1 MGNLAT
7 RLSVSPI
14 KERLRNWTSS
24 IMWTLV
30 ANKARALRCFV
41 VYRFS
46 QNKQSEEST
55 PIFPPEVVM
64 EILSWLPFKSLMKAQ
79 LVSKQWRALIHDHY
93 FIQKHMG
100 QSSVVWHWY
109 NVVWPGPSA
118 PIDSFS
124 YIHGCD
130 GLLLLRSN
138 CSFKYCVWNP
148 ATRRVL
154 ELPDPHSGN
163 YGFVLCYVRA
173 TGNYR
178 IVAIY
183 NDQESGREGCE
194 VFTPGHSKEWRRIT
208 FPRITTANN
217 GYRFTDRV
225 SVVSAGEAV
234 HCVIVIEVAEGRFE
248 RVVSL
253 DMGTETFTVN
263 YLPEGLTCNRR
274 TTLWNLDWDGKL
286 ALVKTVGQNLE
297 VMELEDYKKHRWC
310 ANKKVI
316 PLPAMEK
323 GNGGKRKIFPFYA
336 KQGDIWFWLKG
347 EKIFTY
353 TIKTGQVCEVKQT
366 QTYSLSNKLYPY
378 KPSLVTFE
386 GMVPDTM
393 LEKLR
398 THLSFD

>member
-7 RLSVSPI
+7 RLSVSQI
-14 KERLRNWTSS
+14 KESLRNWTSS

-30 ANKARALRCFV
+30 ANKARALRRFV

-46 QNKQSEEST
+46 QNKQSDEST

-64 EILSWLPFKSLMKAQ
+64 EILSWLSLKSLTKAQ
-79 LVSKQWRALIHDHY
+79 LVCKQWRALIHDHY

-109 NVVWPGPSA
+109 NVVRPGRSS

-124 YIHGCD
+124 YLHGCD
-130 GLLLLRSN
+130 GLLLLRN
-138 CSFKYCVWNP
+138 NGSFKYCVWNP

-163 YGFVLCYVRA
+163 YGFVFCYVPA

-183 NDQESGREGCE
+183 NDLENGREGCE
-194 VFTPGHSKEWRRIT
+194 VFTPG
-208 FPRITTANN
+208 
-217 GYRFTDRV
+217 
-225 SVVSAGEAV
+225 EAV
-234 HCVIVIEVAEGRFE
+234 HCVIVIKVGDEHCE
-248 RVVSL
+248 R
-253 DMGTETFTVN
+253 D
-263 YLPEGLTCNRR
+263 
-274 TTLWNLDWDGKL
+274 LDWDGKL
-286 ALVKTVGQNLE
+286 ALVQIVGQNLE

-316 PLPAMEK
+316 PLPSMKK
-323 GNGGKRKIFPFYA
+323 GDGGERNLFPLFA
-336 KQGDIWFWLKG
+336 KQGDIWFWSKG

-353 TIKTGQVCEVKQT
+353 TIKTGQVCDVKQS
-366 QTYSLSNKLYPY
+366 QTYSISNKIYPY

-398 THLSFD
+398 PGLSFD

>member
-14 KERLRNWTSS
+14 KESLRNWTSS

-30 ANKARALRCFV
+30 ANKARALGRFV

-46 QNKQSEEST
+46 QNKQSDEST
-55 PIFPPEVVM
+55 PILPPEVII
-64 EILSWLPFKSLMKAQ
+64 EILSWLPLKSLTKAQ
-79 LVSKQWRALIHDHY
+79 LVCKQWRALIHDHY

-100 QSSVVWHWY
+100 QNSVVWHWY
-109 NVVWPGPSA
+109 NVVRTGHISH
-118 PIDSFS
+118 IDSFS
-124 YIHGCD
+124 YLHGCD
-130 GLLLLRSN
+130 GLLLLRNNS
-138 CSFKYCVWNP
+138 SFKYCIWNP

-163 YGFVLCYVRA
+163 YGFVFCYVPA

-183 NDQESGREGCE
+183 NDRENGREGCE
-194 VFTPGHSKEWRRIT
+194 VFTPGHSKEWRQIT
-208 FPRITTANN
+208 FPCIMTANN
-217 GYRFTDRV
+217 GYRFKDN
-225 SVVSAGEAV
+225 
-234 HCVIVIEVAEGRFE
+234 CFIVIKSGEERCE

-263 YLPEGLTCNRR
+263 HLPEGLTCNR
-274 TTLWNLDWDGKL
+274 TTLWDLDWDGKL
-286 ALVKTVGQNLE
+286 ALVQIVGKNLQ

-316 PLPAMEK
+316 PLPSMNKDNVVEPSL
-323 GNGGKRKIFPFYA
+323 FPLLA

-353 TIKTGQVCEVKQT
+353 TIKTGQVCDVKQS
-366 QTYSLSNKLYPY
+366 QTFSLSNKLYPY

-398 THLSFD
+398 PRLSFE